1 MLSTS
6 LRIFNIGEYKMSR
19 WLIATEV
26 AYDRSNPNSN
36 KEEVVNK
43 ASQEDAYWMMRDKY
57 ITREDD
63 DLFYTLLRKCHLQNI
78 VNLLEDKLVNKRDLE
93 VAGFDP
99 NVINRLIEKI
109 KFSDDYNVYKD
120 NELTTLA

>member
-1 MLSTS
+1 
-6 LRIFNIGEYKMSR
+6 MSR
-19 WLIATEV
+19 WLIATRV
-26 AYDRSNPNSN
+26 AYDRNNPNPN
-36 KEEVVNK
+36 KKEVVNK

-63 DLFYTLLRKCHLQNI
+63 DLFYTLLRKCHLQSI

-99 NVINRLIEKI
+99 NVINKLIEKI

-120 NELTTLA
+120 DELTTLA